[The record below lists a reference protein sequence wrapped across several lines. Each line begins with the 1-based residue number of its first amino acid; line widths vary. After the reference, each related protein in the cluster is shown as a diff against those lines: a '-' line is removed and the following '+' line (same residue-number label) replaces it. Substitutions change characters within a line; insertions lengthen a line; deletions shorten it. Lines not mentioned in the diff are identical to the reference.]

1 MLLNS
6 LKVVADDVRHA
17 VASAL
22 EAYPALDSDRVTL
35 IGKGFGGN
43 IGLNAFKIT
52 FKKPIQGHI
61 DVFFSSSNLLECQTV
76 RAVP

>member
-52 FKKPIQGHI
+52 
-61 DVFFSSSNLLECQTV
+61 S
-76 RAVP
+76 